1 MSNQFLVGDQML
13 TEEQM
18 IADAQMMGIS
28 LEEYKKYYN
37 VQSDIDAVE
46 QTDPFLKN
54 VKTPGPAEEAALVGP
69 INQSQQNGV
78 SASED
83 SSLGLPQTIDFTKIK
98 LPKSNFFIDYGQRP
112 EPVTESTTPYKT
124 QEQFEIEQQKQY
136 RSAFDPKFLEAEE
149 KRAELRKE
157 QSIAAA
163 ELQRNAD
170 IIIKQNFWRD
180 LVDEE
185 LKDKDFSEI
194 SQNED
199 VINAI
204 KDEAVAMYDRQTPP
218 QGGYG
223 SLALIG
229 LGKNRLDQLDLKDEG
244 ISYYAEGITPPKT
257 NITNAILAAI
267 KNAETNQKLE
277 QDLEKLELE
286 DEFKQKKEYKVSV
299 DTWKQGHI
307 DSITDPNDKKIA
319 LLNFELENLKNTI
332 NNPNVSS
339 EQKIAAQQKIKNA
352 NQQLEPLLKIKGEN
366 LKFFFNLTT
375 NERIIPAELEN
386 QNSSDEITDYTK
398 DLLTQI
404 EQYTKNKKTDIDKFD
419 TDYFYHLYE
428 YSEYQ
433 KLKNKAY
440 DYKPNGVSST
450 QQTIDLYKKGYEYF
464 ENNKGERVYKNVK
477 VSDLIPYA
485 EQSGVKVSPY
495 IETTSDG
502 QILPDL
508 KNIIKDLKEDGPR
521 LERERKAF
529 ETVRLLN
536 IDPASIKKSAGTTL
550 ARGFEVLSEEVIG
563 ATATEEIFG
572 ASKVKQLDDL
582 RSLMT
587 DAGVG
592 LSKEQEENF
601 KRSTALQVT
610 EATFAFLPELP
621 KWAAANVISGGTL
634 GWGRIG
640 TYLNTLKKSKKVLDK
655 VKYHGI
661 MALVEEAKFKSVTG
675 GESLLGGGAG
685 FYLGGNLTRKIMPF
699 RFKGNMARWNP
710 ALEKVILAGPGMA
723 IGSEGALM
731 VEAMVKELFNDK
743 DFMASVKENY
753 SDLNEA
759 GQRLLINNFV
769 GSLIGFTHTKARDFK
784 SIKSKEQLVRDLEIK
799 NEALETDLINE
810 DISSFK
816 KTEVSKEYLK
826 NEELIQSLNKELEI
840 ANKDYNKANL
850 NEIAKKRDAAQAIIS
865 DPKSTP
871 SQIKEAQ
878 QQLQESVTLIETS
891 RRKIE
896 KSFEKLQR
904 DGYVGE
910 FSYKIQEGSEGFSDP
925 NNKAEWTAAK
935 AGGVPTIAIDLLKFK
950 KGVQAHEITHQVSN
964 EIFKRNP
971 EVFKKLKFAINEK
984 INETLK
990 NSNLELGDKIKIE
1003 DAIDLVYK
1011 KQNQRPEEYI
1021 ANLVEL
1027 LQNPTYRRLLVEDG
1041 ILNKVRKTFLN
1052 VFQKTGVKQ
1061 EGIALEGNNI
1071 QTAQDLINFLGK
1083 FGKNIEAGKDISKQI
1098 EGFKNL
1104 KIDGELLTDLAGREI
1119 PNTAKAEKSMGSAE
1133 IKPET
1138 KKDVFSKANE
1148 AFEQYKNETPEA
1160 RGIMVGMEFK
1170 PIVESMLKK
1179 YQDLYGMD
1187 KPTFEDIVSDVM
1199 MNTSPGY
1206 NGIPSLVKAWSPE
1219 GGASLTSY
1227 IYGNLPKRI
1236 LGIIQNKYQTLGR
1249 TQRLD
1254 VEKASKLTS
1263 EEGLGVG
1270 FVDTSSP
1277 DAAVRIQRQKAE
1289 TIMGFSDNV
1298 TKAGEKTAQKSLM
1311 TRIPDISADFIRSI
1325 ELADGGSITFS
1336 RTGGA
1341 AKINFEGKEV
1351 EIKAKTDKDVISYI
1365 NEKLAKT
1372 TGKAAKEPNYREY
1385 VQQTAKNDL
1394 FNVIAEE
1401 AGKLTNGGTT
1411 PTPEYSAFVE
1421 KSFNLYK
1428 DYISQSS
1435 INKRFAEFAD
1445 PVIDSKKGKQ
1455 AREKTAQGNL
1465 IFKKK
1470 NITPE
1475 EWRSYFEGDGKIRI
1489 DGRRRSLI
1497 DAIAQEIGFDRVM
1510 EQLHKE
1516 GMEKAF
1522 KERQG
1527 ELGNEVAENYLAI
1540 IGKQLDRLPQGAEP
1554 PMAAKDLLGELK
1566 KDKAF
1571 ASTEMPNF
1579 IRALI
1584 NISNNEMPSEAIY
1597 NALTNAAIKH
1607 LNKNLTADQIKMRDS
1622 AQKEVVVTLKGLLKE
1637 QTGFE
1642 IKSENL
1648 NLIEAGSEQW
1658 LNYENN
1664 LKDNILPFI
1673 PAELISA
1680 RKAAAGTVDFD
1691 LLSESFG
1698 FNRTKG
1704 KSRRRFEK
1712 LAKDNIGTKVNT
1724 EIWGEFME
1732 LYKKAPEKFVSISK
1746 DTQISEI
1753 GKLREIQASTLTP
1766 QEKQAKFNKIA
1777 PELIKNNKLVVAY
1790 HNALL
1795 KTLDAA
1801 ITFEQN
1807 KNGTDRIKSVEL
1819 YSPVFLN
1826 NKQYGLRVASP
1837 FTVVKTDIKSM
1848 SKKDIANEHL
1858 KESVKYKAGF
1868 ASLLI
1873 EGNIT
1878 PEKIAKLNSG
1888 YESVLVEELGRKAAD
1903 KWEGGYGKTLPEGIS
1918 PYIKLLPPEFTGNK
1932 IQKLNE
1938 YYHLPTRTT
1947 LGDYIV
1953 KNYISEQIE
1962 IAKNNYPNNTK
1973 IINAL
1978 KGLQDVMLAESRKP
1992 IVEAPEA
1999 MASKDLSLE
2008 LNRMIDRRYGVGTRR
2023 KISKA
2028 AAEQLG
2034 KGKGR
2039 FDVFIPPNAE
2049 DFAGMMYKL
2058 YGKGKQGNADMA
2070 FVKESLLDPF
2080 ERAENAISSYRRRI
2094 GNEFKILNNEF
2105 KKINKTIDKEA
2116 VSKLD
2121 ELGFTPDQ
2129 AVRVWMWN
2137 KLKYDIPELNASE
2150 RKKLVTAVNASPK
2163 LKSIAESIMGITQ
2176 TKKAYPEPGKDWY
2189 AGNIKTDL
2197 LEFTNKEVRS
2207 KFLEPW
2213 QKNVDVIFSKENLNK
2228 MQAALGKN
2236 YVDNLTKML
2245 KRMQTGQSRP
2255 ENISKEAQAMF
2266 DYINGS
2272 VGVTMFL
2279 NARSALLQTI
2289 SSVNFINWKDNNVF
2303 AAGKTL
2309 ADPKKFTKTFMEL
2322 MNSDF
2327 LKQRRAGLQINVEE
2341 AEIAKA
2347 LEVSKNKAKTLY
2359 HKLIKFGFKPTQIA
2373 DSFAIAAG
2381 GTPFYINRTKTYIKA
2396 GFSEA
2401 EAKEKAFN
2409 DFRAIAEETQQSS
2422 RQDRVSNIQTGL
2434 TGRFVFAYN
2443 NTPFQMTRLQKKAA
2457 LDLANGRGDFKTNV
2471 SKILYY
2477 GAVQNAIFY
2486 SLQQALFATM
2496 FEEDETKKAT
2506 DKRVERLANGMF
2518 DGFVRGTGL
2527 PGALAVTAK
2536 NTIIKYQQESERG
2549 YQADYGNVMGE
2560 ALSIS
2565 PPLSTKYKKGYGSFK
2580 TFKFAGTKKGKKEQ
2594 EQYSPYDPLNPVNIA
2609 RAKIVEATTN
2619 IPVARMLKKTDN
2631 LKTAVTGEG
2640 AQDWQR
2646 IALAFGWDK
2655 WSLGF
2660 YESLPKP
2667 KTKAEEIEMLK
2678 KMKPEDR
2685 EQYLEEK
2692 AKSRSEAA
2700 AKSAATRAKN
2710 RKILDSL
2717 ETSKY
2722 KPQKIKL

>member
-1 MSNQFLVGDQML
+1 MSNQFLVGDQMF

-18 IADAQMMGIS
+18 IADAQLMGIS

-37 VQSDIDAVE
+37 VQSSESPIE

-54 VKTPGPAEEAALVGP
+54 AKTPGPAEEAALVGP
-69 INQSQQNGV
+69 INQMQQNGE
-78 SASED
+78 SQLGD
-83 SSLGLPQTIDFTKIK
+83 SSLESAQT
-98 LPKSNFFIDYGQRP
+98 
-112 EPVTESTTPYKT
+112 
-124 QEQFEIEQQKQY
+124 
-136 RSAFDPKFLEAEE
+136 
-149 KRAELRKE
+149 
-157 QSIAAA
+157 
-163 ELQRNAD
+163 AD
-170 IIIKQNFWRD
+170 
-180 LVDEE
+180 
-185 LKDKDFSEI
+185 
-194 SQNED
+194 
-199 VINAI
+199 
-204 KDEAVAMYDRQTPP
+204 
-218 QGGYG
+218 
-223 SLALIG
+223 
-229 LGKNRLDQLDLKDEG
+229 
-244 ISYYAEGITPPKT
+244 
-257 NITNAILAAI
+257 
-267 KNAETNQKLE
+267 
-277 QDLEKLELE
+277 
-286 DEFKQKKEYKVSV
+286 
-299 DTWKQGHI
+299 
-307 DSITDPNDKKIA
+307 
-319 LLNFELENLKNTI
+319 
-332 NNPNVSS
+332 
-339 EQKIAAQQKIKNA
+339 
-352 NQQLEPLLKIKGEN
+352 
-366 LKFFFNLTT
+366 
-375 NERIIPAELEN
+375 
-386 QNSSDEITDYTK
+386 
-398 DLLTQI
+398 
-404 EQYTKNKKTDIDKFD
+404 
-419 TDYFYHLYE
+419 
-428 YSEYQ
+428 
-433 KLKNKAY
+433 
-440 DYKPNGVSST
+440 
-450 QQTIDLYKKGYEYF
+450 
-464 ENNKGERVYKNVK
+464 
-477 VSDLIPYA
+477 DLIPEVFAGEDYSTDDA
-485 EQSGVKVSPY
+485 PKFIP
-495 IETTSDG
+495 DG
-502 QILPDL
+502 
-508 KNIIKDLKEDGPR
+508 
-521 LERERKAF
+521 
-529 ETVRLLN
+529 
-536 IDPASIKKSAGTTL
+536 
-550 ARGFEVLSEEVIG
+550 
-563 ATATEEIFG
+563 
-572 ASKVKQLDDL
+572 
-582 RSLMT
+582 
-587 DAGVG
+587 
-592 LSKEQEENF
+592 
-601 KRSTALQVT
+601 
-610 EATFAFLPELP
+610 
-621 KWAAANVISGGTL
+621 L
-634 GWGRIG
+634 G
-640 TYLNTLKKSKKVLDK
+640 
-655 VKYHGI
+655 
-661 MALVEEAKFKSVTG
+661 
-675 GESLLGGGAG
+675 
-685 FYLGGNLTRKIMPF
+685 
-699 RFKGNMARWNP
+699 
-710 ALEKVILAGPGMA
+710 
-723 IGSEGALM
+723 
-731 VEAMVKELFNDK
+731 
-743 DFMASVKENY
+743 
-753 SDLNEA
+753 
-759 GQRLLINNFV
+759 
-769 GSLIGFTHTKARDFK
+769 
-784 SIKSKEQLVRDLEIK
+784 
-799 NEALETDLINE
+799 
-810 DISSFK
+810 
-816 KTEVSKEYLK
+816 
-826 NEELIQSLNKELEI
+826 
-840 ANKDYNKANL
+840 
-850 NEIAKKRDAAQAIIS
+850 
-865 DPKSTP
+865 
-871 SQIKEAQ
+871 
-878 QQLQESVTLIETS
+878 
-891 RRKIE
+891 
-896 KSFEKLQR
+896 
-904 DGYVGE
+904 
-910 FSYKIQEGSEGFSDP
+910 
-925 NNKAEWTAAK
+925 
-935 AGGVPTIAIDLLKFK
+935 
-950 KGVQAHEITHQVSN
+950 GVQAVDAEEYKQYYDTLSEDRKQFKYDQNIAYPELVSNYTDFLNQNFIDNPNALKEITGTTSPFYVLQDNKEAVPN
-964 EIFKRNP
+964 DLKK
-971 EVFKKLKFAINEK
+971 EVNKATEK
-984 INETLK
+984 YNDLRR
-990 NSNLELGDKIKIE
+990 SQNLPVIEDNAFYQQTFEDLFYSKSKIE
-1003 DAIDLVYK
+1003 GNKFTINRD
-1011 KQNQRPEEYI
+1011 NEYI
-1021 ANLVEL
+1021 ANTPEKTQKAVVDSLDNNIKQSLDPRSIAWRDAQIKALKDPNYKNTPEYRVAKNKGLLLRKEGLFFDAEGMNISTKGQAKNPVDITTIYKANLDMLAGLATDKDKLKSSYDDFLLSKAAYIEKGNEKGNYLIANQAIANLLQKKGYKSTSTAKGLLFQNVKYKDVAQFSNALDKDSKLTKGGFGNLSEILARKGNLLDAITPVGFQKDKDTPKGKVKMVQAGEGKQFAKELVRYSIEAYDYAAKEQAYKDYYFYNISPEAQDRGWATGKGVVDALEISKQYLAKSPIAKLEVLETGGNILDQANINLSPEQEKAFKATAFEEGSMMAGNFVPIMVEL
-1027 LQNPTYRRLLVEDG
+1027 GIYKNVGNAILKGTKIGRRINKVLEAGVLPRYTKNGKTFHHSNVARRAAQNRQSIDAYAKAQGLTKINPNFVTKAQSLAAGAAIEETYTQAAGFETGSGVAFALGGRALGPFKYKSDFNFANTIINKHLIGGGVTFPILTEFAANVEAGIRDLEGVEDYQKFLRNNYGDLSEKSKTKLSEAIIGMLLPFGHFRKMDYKTTKGLYEAKTEMQQKLEDYVLEGDLQNAYRMLDG
-1041 ILNKVRKTFLN
+1041 MGAIEGQLSGLKSYQDYSTSENAEAAIKKQFRGV
-1052 VFQKTGVKQ
+1052 QKTIENAGKKPIDIEVQDGSQNMKSKDDKANWIPGSNKILINREKVEPGVMPHEGTHAVWSKIFEGRPQ
-1061 EGIALEGNNI
+1061 FKTEIIEMLEGIANKIKVSDGKSLLEAIKEKESITKDIYGEELFGYVSEYLAKPEFYTQLVSQNAFAELKFKITNWSKERAAHAPKI
-1071 QTAQDLINFLGK
+1071 RTEQDLINLLGRYNSNIK
-1083 FGKNIEAGKDISKQI
+1083 GGKSAAKQA
-1098 EGFKNL
+1098 EQFKNL
-1104 KIDGELLTDLAGREI
+1104 IDTFTEPTKEAFASTEMSK
-1119 PNTAKAEKSMGSAE
+1119 AK

-1148 AFEQYKNETPEA
+1148 AFEQYKNETPDA

-1199 MNTSPGY
+1199 MNTNPGY

-1219 GGASLTSY
+1219 KGASLTSY

-1254 VEKASKLTS
+1254 FEKASKLTS
-1263 EEGLGVG
+1263 EEGLGTG

-1311 TRIPDISADFIRSI
+1311 GRIPDISADFIRSI
-1325 ELADGGSITFS
+1325 ELVDGRSITFS
-1336 RTGGA
+1336 RTGET
-1341 AKINFEGKEV
+1341 AKINFEGKEI
-1351 EIKAKTDKDVISYI
+1351 EIKARQDKDVVSYI
-1365 NEKLAKT
+1365 NEKLGKT
-1372 TGKAAKEPNYREY
+1372 SGKTVREPNYREY

-1394 FNVIAEE
+1394 FNVISAE
-1401 AGKLTNGGTT
+1401 AGKVTSGGTKA
-1411 PTPEYSAFVE
+1411 TPEYSAFVE

-1435 INKRFAEFAD
+1435 INKRFSEFAD
-1445 PVIDSKKGKQ
+1445 PVIDSKTGKQ
-1455 AREKTAQGNL
+1455 AREETAQGNL

-1470 NITPE
+1470 NITLT
-1475 EWRSYFEGDGKIRI
+1475 EWKSYFEGDGTKRI

-1510 EQLHKE
+1510 EQLHKD
-1516 GMEKAF
+1516 GVEKAF

-1527 ELGNEVAENYLAI
+1527 ELGNEVVENYLAI

-1554 PMAAKDLLGELK
+1554 PLASSDLEAAYKKSVGPNKSKD
-1566 KDKAF
+1566 F
-1571 ASTEMPNF
+1571 SF
-1579 IRALI
+1579 RAAMI
-1584 NISNNEMPSEAIY
+1584 NIGNNKMPPEEIY
-1597 NALTNAAIKH
+1597 NALIKAGTDY

-1622 AQKEVVVTLKGLLKE
+1622 AQKGVVIEQKNLIKE
-1637 QTGFE
+1637 LTGFE
-1642 IKSENL
+1642 IKTQEL
-1648 NLIEAGSEQW
+1648 NSIKAISSQW
-1658 LNYENN
+1658 KNYEKN
-1664 LKDNILPFI
+1664 LAENILPLI
-1673 PAELISA
+1673 PIELISA
-1680 RKAAAGTVDFD
+1680 RKSKTGVVDYD
-1691 LLSESFG
+1691 LLSNSFG
-1698 FNRTKG
+1698 FNGTEG
-1704 KSRRRFEK
+1704 KSRQKFEK
-1712 LAKDNIGTKVNT
+1712 LAKGSIGTKVNT
-1724 EIWGEFME
+1724 EIWGEFIE
-1732 LYKKAPEKFVSISK
+1732 LFKKAPDKFVSISQ

-1753 GKLREIQASTLTP
+1753 GKFREIQASNITSR
-1766 QEKQAKFNKIA
+1766 EKQAQFNKIA
-1777 PELIKNNKLVVAY
+1777 PELIKNNKLVVTY

-1801 ITFEQN
+1801 ITKKYGSN
-1807 KNGTDRIKSVEL
+1807 PANRIKGVEE
-1819 YSPVFLN
+1819 YSPIFLN

-1837 FTVVKTDIKSM
+1837 FTIIKTDIS
-1848 SKKDIANEHL
+1848 SKALKDIANEHL

-1878 PEKIAKLNSG
+1878 PEKIVKLNSG
-1888 YESVLVEELGRKAAD
+1888 YESVLVENLGRRVAD
-1903 KWEGGYGKTLPEGIS
+1903 KYYGKTLPEGIS

-1938 YYHLPTRTT
+1938 YYHLPSKTT

-1962 IAKNNYPNNTK
+1962 VAKNNYPNNTK
-1973 IINAL
+1973 IINSL

-1992 IVEAPEA
+1992 IVGAPEA
-1999 MASKDLSLE
+1999 LASTDLSLE
-2008 LNRMIDRRYGVGTRR
+2008 LNRMIDRRYGIGTRR

-2034 KGKGR
+2034 KGKGK

-2049 DFAGMMYKL
+2049 DFAGIMYKL

-2070 FVKESLLDPF
+2070 FVKQNLLDPF
-2080 ERAENAISSYRRRI
+2080 ERAENAISSYRQRI
-2094 GNEFKILNNEF
+2094 GNEFKVLNNEF
-2105 KKINKTIDKEA
+2105 KKINKTVDKEA
-2116 VSKLD
+2116 VSKLN

-2137 KLKYDIPELNASE
+2137 KLKYDIPELNVSE

-2189 AGNIKTDL
+2189 AGSIKTDL

-2213 QKNVDVIFSKENLNK
+2213 QKNVDAIFSKENLNK
-2228 MQAALGKN
+2228 MQGALGKN
-2236 YVDNLTKML
+2236 YVDNLNKML

-2255 ENISKEAQAMF
+2255 ENISKEAKAMF
-2266 DYINGS
+2266 DFINGS

-2401 EAKEKAFN
+2401 EAKKKAFE

-2457 LDLANGRGDFKTNV
+2457 LDLVNGRGDFKTNV

-2486 SLQQALFATM
+2486 SLQQALFATI

-2527 PGALAVTAK
+2527 PGALAITAK
-2536 NTIIKYQQESERG
+2536 NAIIKYQKESERG

-2667 KTKAEEIEMLK
+2667 KTKAEELEMLK
-2678 KMKPEDR
+2678 KMKPKDR

-2700 AKSAATRAKN
+2700 AKSAATRARN
-2710 RKILDSL
+2710 RRILDSL

-2722 KPQKIKL
+2722 KPQKVKL

>member
-18 IADAQMMGIS
+18 IADAQIMGIS

-37 VQSDIDAVE
+37 VQSDTDSVE
-46 QTDPFLKN
+46 QIDPFLKN

-69 INQSQQNGV
+69 INQMQQNGGL
-78 SASED
+78 ALED
-83 SSLGLPQTIDFTKIK
+83 SSLESAQTADDLIPEVLYEGGTFSETTKYIPDGMGGMKPVSLNVFNSGQTPKNIQNEIISNYNNFLDTNIFNNTEKLQEITGADNLISILEENNQAIPNDLKKYINNITKEYNSERNLNGLPIIDDNAFYQQLFEDTTYN
-98 LPKSNFFIDYGQRP
+98 KSNSLKIQNRNFRDEFYIENTP
-112 EPVTESTTPYKT
+112 ELNRNIVTDSLDNSIKQSLDPRKIAWRDAQEKALKDPNYKNTP
-124 QEQFEIEQQKQY
+124 EY
-136 RSAFDPKFLEAEE
+136 RAAKNKGLL
-149 KRAELRKE
+149 LRKE
-157 QSIAAA
+157 GLFFDAEGMNISTKDQVKNPVDITTLYEEKLDMLAGLATDKEKLKNSFDDFLLSKAAYIEKGNEKGNYLIANQAIA
-163 ELQRNAD
+163 NLLEQKGYKSTSTAKGLLFQNVKYKDVAQFSNTLDKDSKLTKGGFGNLNAVLARKGNLLD
-170 IIIKQNFWRD
+170 AITPVSFQ
-180 LVDEE
+180 
-185 LKDKDFSEI
+185 KDKNTPKGKVKMAPIGEGEQFAKELVRYSIEAYDYAAQEEAYKDYLYYNISPTAQDRGWATGKGIVDALEVSKQYLAKTPIAKLEVLEQGENILYNSGIQLSEKQAE
-194 SQNED
+194 SFKATAFE
-199 VINAI
+199 
-204 KDEAVAMYDRQTPP
+204 E
-218 QGGYG
+218 G
-223 SLALIG
+223 SMMAGNFVPIMVELG
-229 LGKNRLDQLDLKDEG
+229 LYKNVG
-244 ISYYAEGITPPKT
+244 
-257 NITNAILAAI
+257 NAILKGTKIGRRINKVMEAGVLPRYTKNGKTFHHSNVARRAAQNKQSIDAYAKVQGLTKITPNFVTKAQSLAAGAAIEETYTQTAGFETGSGVAFALGGRALGPFKYKSDFNFANTIINKHLIGGGVTFPILTEFAANVEAGIRDLEGVEDYQKFLRNNYGDLSQKSQTKLSEAIIGMLLPFGHFRKMDYKTTKGLYEAKTEMQQKLQDYILEGDLQNAYRMLDGMGAIEGQLTGLKSYQDYSTKENAEAAI
-267 KNAETNQKLE
+267 KKQFRGVQKTIENAGKKPIDIEVQDGSQNMKSKADKANWIPGSNKILINREKVEPGVMPHEGTHAVWSKIFEGRPQFKTEIIEMLE
-277 QDLEKLELE
+277 
-286 DEFKQKKEYKVSV
+286 
-299 DTWKQGHI
+299 G
-307 DSITDPNDKKIA
+307 IA
-319 LLNFELENLKNTI
+319 N
-332 NNPNVSS
+332 
-339 EQKIAAQQKIKNA
+339 
-352 NQQLEPLLKIKGEN
+352 KIKGAGGKSLLEAIKEEKSITKDIYGEELFGYVSEYLAKPEFYTQLVSQN
-366 LKFFFNLTT
+366 AF
-375 NERIIPAELEN
+375 AELK
-386 QNSSDEITDYTK
+386 SKIT
-398 DLLTQI
+398 
-404 EQYTKNKKTDIDKFD
+404 NW
-419 TDYFYHLYE
+419 
-428 YSEYQ
+428 
-433 KLKNKAY
+433 
-440 DYKPNGVSST
+440 
-450 QQTIDLYKKGYEYF
+450 
-464 ENNKGERVYKNVK
+464 
-477 VSDLIPYA
+477 
-485 EQSGVKVSPY
+485 
-495 IETTSDG
+495 
-502 QILPDL
+502 
-508 KNIIKDLKEDGPR
+508 
-521 LERERKAF
+521 
-529 ETVRLLN
+529 
-536 IDPASIKKSAGTTL
+536 
-550 ARGFEVLSEEVIG
+550 
-563 ATATEEIFG
+563 
-572 ASKVKQLDDL
+572 
-582 RSLMT
+582 
-587 DAGVG
+587 
-592 LSKEQEENF
+592 SKERAGHTP
-601 KRSTALQVT
+601 KIRT
-610 EATFAFLPELP
+610 E
-621 KWAAANVISGGTL
+621 
-634 GWGRIG
+634 
-640 TYLNTLKKSKKVLDK
+640 
-655 VKYHGI
+655 
-661 MALVEEAKFKSVTG
+661 
-675 GESLLGGGAG
+675 
-685 FYLGGNLTRKIMPF
+685 
-699 RFKGNMARWNP
+699 
-710 ALEKVILAGPGMA
+710 
-723 IGSEGALM
+723 
-731 VEAMVKELFNDK
+731 
-743 DFMASVKENY
+743 
-753 SDLNEA
+753 
-759 GQRLLINNFV
+759 
-769 GSLIGFTHTKARDFK
+769 
-784 SIKSKEQLVRDLEIK
+784 
-799 NEALETDLINE
+799 
-810 DISSFK
+810 
-816 KTEVSKEYLK
+816 
-826 NEELIQSLNKELEI
+826 
-840 ANKDYNKANL
+840 
-850 NEIAKKRDAAQAIIS
+850 
-865 DPKSTP
+865 
-871 SQIKEAQ
+871 
-878 QQLQESVTLIETS
+878 
-891 RRKIE
+891 
-896 KSFEKLQR
+896 
-904 DGYVGE
+904 
-910 FSYKIQEGSEGFSDP
+910 
-925 NNKAEWTAAK
+925 
-935 AGGVPTIAIDLLKFK
+935 
-950 KGVQAHEITHQVSN
+950 
-964 EIFKRNP
+964 
-971 EVFKKLKFAINEK
+971 
-984 INETLK
+984 
-990 NSNLELGDKIKIE
+990 
-1003 DAIDLVYK
+1003 
-1011 KQNQRPEEYI
+1011 
-1021 ANLVEL
+1021 
-1027 LQNPTYRRLLVEDG
+1027 
-1041 ILNKVRKTFLN
+1041 
-1052 VFQKTGVKQ
+1052 
-1061 EGIALEGNNI
+1061 
-1071 QTAQDLINFLGK
+1071 QDLINLLGRYNSNIK
-1083 FGKNIEAGKDISKQI
+1083 GGKSAAKQA
-1098 EGFKNL
+1098 EQFKNL
-1104 KIDGELLTDLAGREI
+1104 IDTFTEPTKEAFASTEMSK
-1119 PNTAKAEKSMGSAE
+1119 AK

-1219 GGASLTSY
+1219 KGASLTSY

-1254 VEKASKLTS
+1254 VEKAGKLTS
-1263 EEGLGVG
+1263 EEGLGTG

-1311 TRIPDISADFIRSI
+1311 GRIPDISADFIRSI
-1325 ELADGGSITFS
+1325 ELADGRSITFS
-1336 RTGGA
+1336 RTGET
-1341 AKINFEGKEV
+1341 AKINFEGKEI
-1351 EIKAKTDKDVISYI
+1351 EIKARQDKDVVSYI
-1365 NEKLAKT
+1365 NEKLGKT
-1372 TGKAAKEPNYREY
+1372 SGKTVREPNYREY

-1394 FNVIAEE
+1394 FNVISAE
-1401 AGKLTNGGTT
+1401 AGKVTNAGKN
-1411 PTPEYSAFVE
+1411 PTPEYSTFVE

-1445 PVIDSKKGKQ
+1445 PVMDPKKGEQ

-1470 NITPE
+1470 NITLT
-1475 EWRSYFEGDGKIRI
+1475 EWKSYFEGDGTIRI

-1540 IGKQLDRLPQGAEP
+1540 IGKQLDRLPQGVEP
-1554 PMAAKDLLGELK
+1554 PLASKDLFAELK
-1566 KDKAF
+1566 KDKKF
-1571 ASTEMPNF
+1571 ASIELSDFQAN
-1579 IRALI
+1579 LI
-1584 NISNNEMPSEAIY
+1584 NISNNIRPSEEIY
-1597 NALTNAAIKH
+1597 NALIKAGTGY

-1622 AQKEVVVTLKGLLKE
+1622 AQKEVVIEQKKLIKE
-1637 QTGFE
+1637 LSGFE
-1642 IKSENL
+1642 IKTQEL
-1648 NLIEAGSEQW
+1648 NSIEAVSSQW
-1658 LNYENN
+1658 KKYEKN
-1664 LKDNILPFI
+1664 LAENILPLI
-1673 PAELISA
+1673 PIELISA
-1680 RKAAAGTVDFD
+1680 RKAKTGVVDYD
-1691 LLSESFG
+1691 LLSNSFG
-1698 FNRTKG
+1698 FNGTKG
-1704 KSRRRFEK
+1704 KSRQKFEK
-1712 LAKDNIGTKVNT
+1712 LAEGSIGTKVNT
-1724 EIWGEFME
+1724 EIWGEFIE
-1732 LYKKAPEKFVSISK
+1732 LFKKAPDKFVSISQ
-1746 DTQISEI
+1746 DTQISEM
-1753 GKLREIQASTLTP
+1753 GKFREIQASTLTS
-1766 QEKQAKFNKIA
+1766 QEKQAQFNKIA
-1777 PELIKNNKLVVAY
+1777 PELIKNNKLVVTY

-1801 ITFEQN
+1801 ITKKYGN
-1807 KNGTDRIKSVEL
+1807 NPADRIKGVEE
-1819 YSPVFLN
+1819 YSPIFLN

-1837 FTVVKTDIKSM
+1837 FTIIKTDIS
-1848 SKKDIANEHL
+1848 SKALKDVANEHL

-1878 PEKIAKLNSG
+1878 PEKIFKLNSG
-1888 YESVLVEELGRKAAD
+1888 YESVLVENMGRRVAD
-1903 KWEGGYGKTLPEGIS
+1903 KYYGKTLPEGIS

-1938 YYHLPTRTT
+1938 YYHLPSKTT

-1962 IAKNNYPNNTK
+1962 VAKNNYPNNTK

-2008 LNRMIDRRYGVGTRR
+2008 LNRMIDRRYGIGTRR

-2034 KGKGR
+2034 KGKGK

-2058 YGKGKQGNADMA
+2058 YGKGKQGNADIA
-2070 FVKESLLDPF
+2070 FVKENLLDPF
-2080 ERAENAISSYRRRI
+2080 ERAENAISSYRQRI

-2105 KKINKTIDKEA
+2105 KKINKTVDKEA

-2289 SSVNFINWKDNNVF
+2289 SSVNFINWNDNNVF

-2309 ADPKKFTKTFMEL
+2309 ANPKKFTKTFMEL

-2381 GTPFYINRTKTYIKA
+2381 GTPFYINRIKTYIKA

-2401 EAKEKAFN
+2401 EAKKKAFD

-2457 LDLANGRGDFKTNV
+2457 LDLVNGRGDFKTNV

-2477 GAVQNAIFY
+2477 GAIQNAIFY

-2506 DKRVERLANGMF
+2506 DKRVERLANGML

-2710 RKILDSL
+2710 RRILDSL

-2722 KPQKIKL
+2722 KPQKVKL